1 MLLEVAGLSVTYG
14 AVQAL
19 REVSVSIAAGAVT
32 TVIGANGAGKSTLL
46 NAIAGLVP
54 VGDGQILL
62 EGQEIARLPAEERV
76 GLGITLS
83 PEGRR
88 LSPDMTVHENLLVG
102 AYGRARGRR
111 DHIQRDLDRIYALF
125 GGLAR
130 RRGSLGRLL
139 SGGEQ
144 QMCAIGR
151 ALMAEPRI
159 LLLDE
164 PTLGLAPVVVKE
176 LARAIREI
184 HADGTTVVLVE
195 QNSRLALSLADT
207 GYVFDS
213 GRVALSGT
221 ARALLDDPAVQAAY
235 LGGSSDAKA
244 MG

>member
-1 MLLEVAGLSVTYG
+1 MLLEVAGLSVSYG

-19 REVSVSIAAGAVT
+19 RGVSVSIAAGAVT

-54 VGDGQILL
+54 VGHGEILL
-62 EGQEIARLPAEERV
+62 DGHDISQLPAEERV

-88 LSPDMTVHENLLVG
+88 LFPDMTVHENLLIG
-102 AYGRARGRR
+102 AYGRTRGRR
-111 DHIQRDLDRIYALF
+111 GDIQRDLDRIYALF

-130 RRGSLGRLL
+130 RRSSLARML

-151 ALMAEPRI
+151 ALMAEPKI

-164 PTLGLAPVVVKE
+164 PTLGLAPVVIKE

-184 HADGTTVVLVE
+184 HAGGTTVVLVE

-207 GYVFDS
+207 GYVFES

-221 ARALLDDPAVQAAY
+221 ARALLDDPGVQAAY
-235 LGGSSDAKA
+235 LGG
-244 MG
+244 

>member
-1 MLLEVAGLSVTYG
+1 MLLEVAGLSVSYG

-19 REVSVSIAAGAVT
+19 RGVSVSIAAGAVT

-62 EGQEIARLPAEERV
+62 DGHDISQLPAEERV

-88 LSPDMTVHENLLVG
+88 LFPDMTVHENLLIG
-102 AYGRARGRR
+102 AYGRTRGRR
-111 DHIQRDLDRIYALF
+111 GDIQRDLDRIYALF

-130 RRGSLGRLL
+130 RRSSLARML

-151 ALMAEPRI
+151 ALMAEPKI

-184 HADGTTVVLVE
+184 HAGGTTVVLVE
-195 QNSRLALSLADT
+195 QNSRLALSLADK
-207 GYVFDS
+207 GYVLES

-221 ARALLDDPAVQAAY
+221 ARALLDDPGVQAAY
-235 LGGSSDAKA
+235 LGG
-244 MG
+244 